1 MHALHDLLLRLQI
14 TTMKMARLTSRT
26 LSLINIAVVNENN
39 GDENS
44 SNSSSN
50 NNNVNISGGEFRTIS
65 LGIHAELATLRT
77 ALMLSTVQDKPPV
90 QQARKPPQKDT
101 ALDIARQITNLE
113 PEPLFVTVGN
123 NGSDM
128 YVVLS
133 AARTMEDCGLSPQ
146 IPQIAPNMSDPAP
159 KHDSYKFVLLPS
171 YVLLH

>member
-133 AARTMEDCGLSPQ
+133 ASRTMRDWG
-146 IPQIAPNMSDPAP
+146 
-159 KHDSYKFVLLPS
+159 
-171 YVLLH
+171 